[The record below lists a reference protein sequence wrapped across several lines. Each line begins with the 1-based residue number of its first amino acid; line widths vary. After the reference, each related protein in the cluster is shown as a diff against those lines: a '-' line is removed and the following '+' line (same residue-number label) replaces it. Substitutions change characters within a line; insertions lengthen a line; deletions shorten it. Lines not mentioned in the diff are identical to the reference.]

1 MTRRRLGA
9 DVQRPLAMLAL
20 AFTLCAGCDDRGP
33 PLAIEPHV
41 DLERFMGSWYV
52 IANIPTRLERDAHN
66 AIEEYQL
73 QADGTIATTFSFN
86 AGAPDGPHK
95 SYHPRGFVLDRQS
108 NAIWGMRFIWPIKAD
123 YRIMYVDAGYT
134 QTVIGRVA
142 RDYVWIMARTPQI
155 PEADYQRLRALIA
168 AQGYDA
174 SALQRV
180 PQQLVAA
187 PGAAPGSAP

>member
-9 DVQRPLAMLAL
+9 GVQRPLAMLAL
-20 AFTLCAGCDDRGP
+20 ACTLCADCDDRGP

-86 AGAPDGPHK
+86 ASAPDGPRK
-95 SYHPRGFVLDRQS
+95 SYHPRGFVVDWQN
-108 NAIWGMRFIWPIKAD
+108 NAVWGMRFVWPIKAD
-123 YRIMYVDAGYT
+123 YRIIYVDQGYT
-134 QTVIGRVA
+134 QTVIGRV
-142 RDYVWIMARTPQI
+142 
-155 PEADYQRLRALIA
+155 
-168 AQGYDA
+168 
-174 SALQRV
+174 

-187 PGAAPGSAP
+187 LGAAPGSTP

>member
-1 MTRRRLGA
+1 MNRGRLPVRIGRAIAVLGA
-9 DVQRPLAMLAL
+9 VLGAVLCASCNDTSLPLAL
-20 AFTLCAGCDDRGP
+20 A
-33 PLAIEPHV
+33 PHV

-66 AIEEYQL
+66 AIEEYRL

-86 AGAPDGPHK
+86 AGAPDGPRK
-95 SYHPRGFVLDRQS
+95 SYHPRGFVLDRQT
-108 NAIWGMRFIWPIKAD
+108 NAVWGMRFIWPIKSD

-155 PEADYQRLRALIA
+155 HEADYQRLRELIA
-168 AQGYDA
+168 AQGYDV

-187 PGAAPGSAP
+187 PGSTP